1 MVHGVIC
8 RAKLAALLQS
18 WNVFHV
24 PVDNSRD
31 YSHQQAADGRR
42 QPEEEG
48 RLLGAGDD
56 DQVGPGARCEDLGLL
71 RSSSEFNDLLDSE
84 KFVDLQ

>member
-1 MVHGVIC
+1 MVHGDIC

-31 YSHQQAADGRR
+31 YSHQQAAHGRR

-56 DQVGPGARCEDLGLL
+56 DQVGPVARCEDLGLL

-84 KFVDLQ
+84 KFLDLQ